1 MFASKVTTSKIN
13 EIKIYILS
21 NIKAFWT
28 SIIKKKKKTQSF
40 QRDEYNRIMTIRIE
54 DKTVLHY

>member
-28 SIIKKKKKTQSF
+28 SIIKKKKKKL
-40 QRDEYNRIMTIRIE
+40 NRFREMNTIE
-54 DKTVLHY
+54 